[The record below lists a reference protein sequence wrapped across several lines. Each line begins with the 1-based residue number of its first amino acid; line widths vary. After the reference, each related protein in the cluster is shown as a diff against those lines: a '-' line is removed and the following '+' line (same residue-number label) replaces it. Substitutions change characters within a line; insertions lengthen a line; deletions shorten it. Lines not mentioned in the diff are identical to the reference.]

1 MMLTRIDSP
10 IPLLWSVQMDGR
22 IKLSVIGLLSLGIF
36 ASVAPLVRLS
46 ITINL
51 SATKDFLFNA
61 MDVAAWAQAELGMG
75 IIVANLPAL
84 RPLLEKIL
92 SMRSTI
98 RSGKRSKQ
106 QKSGDRYLELEEGL
120 SSRKQQSKVRSQKGM
135 ETRVYGG
142 TTIPGDSSST
152 LEDDHSQKNIVADH
166 QTGAQQHPTNGIL
179 VDRQVHV
186 EVSQGQ

>member
-1 MMLTRIDSP
+1 
-10 IPLLWSVQMDGR
+10 MDVR

-46 ITINL
+46 ITVNL
-51 SATKDFLFNA
+51 SATVDFLHNA
-61 MDVAAWAQAELGMG
+61 MDVAAWAQAEIGMG

-98 RSGKRSKQ
+98 RSGGRSKQ
-106 QKSGDRYLELEEGL
+106 QKSTERYLELEEGL
-120 SSRKQQSKVRSQKGM
+120 SSRKQQSQTRSKGGM
-135 ETRVYGG
+135 ESRVYGR
-142 TTIPGDSSST
+142 TTMGGDSSSS
-152 LEDDHSQKNIVADH
+152 LEDDHSQKNIVTTH
-166 QTGAQQHPTNGIL
+166 TGAPQQPPTNGIM